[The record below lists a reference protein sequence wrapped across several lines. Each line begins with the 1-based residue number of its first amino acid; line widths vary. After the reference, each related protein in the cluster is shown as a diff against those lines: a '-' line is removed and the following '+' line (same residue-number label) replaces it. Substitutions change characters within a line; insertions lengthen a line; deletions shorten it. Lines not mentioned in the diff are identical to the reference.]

1 MSKQSALDC
10 QVMTMHEYAVTKN
23 ILDIVLDEADKEGA
37 SKVLAI
43 QLTIGELSSFEQD
56 CIEMYFEELSKD
68 TIALGAKL
76 VVRKVA
82 AQLHCEQCDISF
94 PLGHTDYSCP
104 KCGNTG
110 KYLNDGQDFLIE
122 SIEIE

>member
-1 MSKQSALDC
+1 
-10 QVMTMHEYAVTKN
+10 MHEFAVAKN
-23 ILDIVLDEADKEGA
+23 ILDIVLEEAGNADA

-43 QLTIGELSSFEQD
+43 HLTIGALSSFEQD
-56 CIEMYFEELSKD
+56 CIKMYFDELSKD

-82 AQLHCEQCDISF
+82 AQLHCEKCDTDF
-94 PLGHTDYSCP
+94 PLEHTDYNCP
-104 KCGNTG
+104 KCGQTG
-110 KYLNDGQDFLIE
+110 AYLNDGQDFLIE